1 MQRIVQ
7 RLSALKN
14 SRLATRILLALF
26 AALAICVIF
35 VGLDNPT
42 GIILGWLA
50 TATLITELTRKWRKI
65 RYFLILLFASF
76 IGAIILSFLY
86 VEVAFPLAEWF
97 GGVNASQST
106 AWRIYHVIVSNII
119 LLFTPVGIVIG
130 IVGAI
135 WLDITRLMALQK
147 RGGTTVFII
156 IRLFTPIGILFGI
169 AWAIWLIILRLVALR
184 KRSRTGST

>member
-1 MQRIVQ
+1 MQTIIQ

-14 SRLATRILLALF
+14 SRLATRVLLALF

-50 TATLITELTRKWRKI
+50 TAILLAELTRRWRKI

-86 VEVAFPLAEWF
+86 VEVAFPLAGWL

-106 AWRIYHVIVSNII
+106 AWRIFHVIISNII
-119 LLFTPVGIVIG
+119 LLLTPVGIFIG
-130 IVGAI
+130 IVG
-135 WLDITRLMALQK
+135 T
-147 RGGTTVFII
+147 
-156 IRLFTPIGILFGI
+156 
-169 AWAIWLIILRLVALR
+169 IWLIILRLVSLR